1 MSTSEAA
8 ESKKGNGV
16 CLPGYTDA
24 EGDEMPWLLGTAE
37 HWQNGG
43 AYIFRPST
51 PDEQLHVLPP
61 KVSSN
66 SVTVYESDLV
76 TEVHAEFGEEGEP
89 TWIKQITRIISGKD
103 YVEVEYVVGPVPIA
117 DGVGKEV
124 VSRFTTSIE
133 SEGRFYTDSNGR
145 EFMQRVRGDHQLYG
159 SVDNQYY
166 TLEPLAG
173 NFYPVNTAIY
183 VEDPVASFSIVTDR
197 SQGGSSMFDGSIE
210 LMIQRRGLHD
220 DARGVAEPLNE
231 TDAGITPCPPH
242 GDATRIGDGV
252 VIKGI
257 HRLIVGGG
265 MSGASLARVNMDE
278 TFSQPHVFAG
288 SVAKD
293 AEILFRQSSLSL
305 TDALPDNIM
314 LVTFASLEQ
323 DDTYLV
329 RLGHQYGVGE
339 SHQYSL
345 PVEVD
350 LGVLFPSRKVV
361 SITETTLSGNQRRDE
376 WEHRRFQWWNDDDFK
391 EDSRKLEQGNSV
403 VSLEPMEIRTF
414 EVKCV

>member
-1 MSTSEAA
+1 VSTSEAA

-197 SQGGSSMFDGSIE
+197 SQGGSSMSDGSIE

-265 MSGASLARVNMDE
+265 MSGASLARANMDE

-376 WEHRRFQWWNDDDFK
+376 WEQRQFQWWNDDDFK